1 MIEISKSREGSLTS
15 VTAICSSND
24 VATAARTLFDNNS
37 RITFQDGLVLRTACK
52 RTSAETLIAELTRL
66 SYRTAPTNQTPVA
79 QSAAPG
85 WNGAKRELIL
95 ATVGSESVASRIPG
109 FTGFGREFIGR
120 EVHGHLWGEQIRYAY
135 YA

>member
-1 MIEISKSREGSLTS
+1 MIDIRKSREGSLTA
-15 VTAICSSND
+15 VTAICPSND
-24 VATAARTLFDNNS
+24 VATVARTLFDNYG
-37 RITFQDGLVLRTACK
+37 RITNQNGLVLRTTCK

-95 ATVGSESVASRIPG
+95 ATVGSESAANRIPG
-109 FTGFGREFIGR
+109 FTGFGEEFIGR
-120 EVHGHLWGEQIRYAY
+120 EIHGHLWGERIRYAY
-135 YA
+135 YD